1 VTHGKEGAM
10 SLRHARTGIAL
21 SVVAAMTGYLLT
33 VGQRGAIRTVELDIP
48 PDSLFAS
55 AEGRGFLNY
64 LVRCTFP
71 AHTEAQVKLPSETL
85 SFKGGIGLAPAW
97 AERPLSLSEQRWVSA
112 CLYALTNKWGKPVR
126 VDLRGAHPRFGDT
139 TDEEKQDFPLHEG
152 GFFGNIFAPEPVAYV
167 CEGADRNT
175 MRELPIGRV
184 RRCAQPSG
192 ESTPG
197 GRPLSECGFVI
208 TGPCS
213 SEESFTLD
221 GESFSEVVHI
231 WLPPTVRE

>member
-1 VTHGKEGAM
+1 M

-21 SVVAAMTGYLLT
+21 CVLAALTGYLMA
-33 VGQRGAIRTVELDIP
+33 VGQQGVIRTVELDIP
-48 PDSLFAS
+48 SDSLFAS
-55 AEGRGFLNY
+55 AEGRGFLQY

-71 AHTEAQVKLPSETL
+71 ANTEAQVKLSSETL
-85 SFKGGIGLAPAW
+85 SFQGEIGLAPAW

-112 CLYALTNKWGKPVR
+112 CLYALTNKWGKPVL
-126 VDLRGAHPRFGDT
+126 VDLRGAHPRFGDA
-139 TDEEKQDFPLHEG
+139 TDEEKRDFPLHEG

-167 CEGADRNT
+167 CEGADRDT
-175 MRELPIGRV
+175 LHELPIGTV

-208 TGPCS
+208 TGPCAS
-213 SEESFTLD
+213 PEGVTLD
-221 GESFSEVVHI
+221 GEPFSEVVHI
-231 WLPPTVRE
+231 WLPPIARE